1 MTNQEKTDYDAL
13 AGRLTGDALVSAG
26 TVRRGDAATAAGRD
40 LLLRE
45 YGSDEAIAHAIGAG
59 RPRVGDSRR
68 GASPTVRGRI
78 ADEDYSAFKELE
90 VETGKKQS
98 ELVREAIHLLLQ
110 QHHKIAS

>member
-1 MTNQEKTDYDAL
+1 MTNQEKIDYDAL
-13 AGRLTGDALVSAG
+13 AVRIAGDAPVSAG
-26 TVRRGDAATAAGRD
+26 NILRGDAAATAGRD

-78 ADEDYSAFKELE
+78 ADEEYSAFKELE
-90 VETGKKQS
+90 VETGKNQS

>member
-1 MTNQEKTDYDAL
+1 MTNKEKSDYDAL
-13 AGRLTGDALVSAG
+13 ARRLTGDATLSAG
-26 TVRRGDAATAAGRD
+26 TVRRGDAAAAAGHD

-45 YGSDEAIAHAIGAG
+45 YGSDEAIVHAIGAG

-78 ADEDYSAFKELE
+78 ADEEYSAFKELAA
-90 VETGKKQS
+90 ETGKKQS
-98 ELVREAIHLLLQ
+98 DLVREAIHLLLQ